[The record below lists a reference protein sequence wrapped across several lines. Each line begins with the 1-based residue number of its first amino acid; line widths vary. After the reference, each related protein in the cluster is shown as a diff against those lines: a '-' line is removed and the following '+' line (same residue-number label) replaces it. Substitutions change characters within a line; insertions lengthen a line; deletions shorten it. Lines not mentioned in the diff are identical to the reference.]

1 MEQQDIFQNG
11 EAKIILS
18 DEPSSE
24 EVSSGTNGSFFQDED
39 YNLIDNKDTI
49 NKKNLVNNLN
59 SFTNKFEFLK
69 NSNFIYYLYCEN
81 IASLLLINILSII
94 IFIIAFIS
102 KMVYKIFFVN
112 EIFSNYCMLLIS
124 VILIPFLICTLG
136 NMINIYN
143 KLGLKEEENENKDL
157 IKLIIQKWNIYY
169 PLSLFLLTIN
179 FSVKLIMIDILMY
192 HYKIVSIF
200 NILIILLS
208 LVIFGIIYYL
218 TKSSNNILITNITD
232 NISFSLSISVL
243 FSFTTIICIET
254 FKTLIY
260 NSKIYIFLLSC
271 LSLVLMA
278 YYNDILSAFLI
289 FLYQLGGIKNIS
301 FHNMNFHTF
310 CTLINLVFIIF
321 ITFKS
326 IKKNYFSN
334 DEDDL
339 YILIKEEITETN
351 ADEMSD
357 KYI

>member
-1 MEQQDIFQNG
+1 MEQQDIFQTG

-39 YNLIDNKDTI
+39 YNLIDNKDTK

-200 NILIILLS
+200 NI
-208 LVIFGIIYYL
+208 
-218 TKSSNNILITNITD
+218 
-232 NISFSLSISVL
+232 
-243 FSFTTIICIET
+243 
-254 FKTLIY
+254 
-260 NSKIYIFLLSC
+260 
-271 LSLVLMA
+271 
-278 YYNDILSAFLI
+278 
-289 FLYQLGGIKNIS
+289 
-301 FHNMNFHTF
+301 
-310 CTLINLVFIIF
+310 
-321 ITFKS
+321 
-326 IKKNYFSN
+326 
-334 DEDDL
+334 
-339 YILIKEEITETN
+339 
-351 ADEMSD
+351 
-357 KYI
+357 

>member
-1 MEQQDIFQNG
+1 
-11 EAKIILS
+11 
-18 DEPSSE
+18 
-24 EVSSGTNGSFFQDED
+24 
-39 YNLIDNKDTI
+39 
-49 NKKNLVNNLN
+49 
-59 SFTNKFEFLK
+59 
-69 NSNFIYYLYCEN
+69 
-81 IASLLLINILSII
+81 
-94 IFIIAFIS
+94 
-102 KMVYKIFFVN
+102 MVYEIFFIN

-243 FSFTTIICIET
+243 FSFTTIVCIET